1 MVSHAPS
8 GLRGWIQVPL
18 AQAAWGRSVASLACL
33 LVMPVRITE
42 STPGDPIG
50 LASRRAGAGL
60 EPTRGNPI
68 GLAGRRLNRP
78 LPHPPWQQARGETQ
92 SA

>member
-42 STPGDPIG
+42 STPGEPMG

-68 GLAGRRLNRP
+68 RDVSLDAILFQSNAGHGVP
-78 LPHPPWQQARGETQ
+78 C
-92 SA
+92 